1 MRVEDLP
8 AVYNLGLRCYDVLD
22 KPYNYWSVLEV
33 AEHLEQEPGLCF
45 VAVENGDIVGFALG
59 AESYEILDE
68 TGHLEWVAV
77 APEQRRDGLATRL
90 IDAFVEELRRRG
102 RREVAAD
109 VSSANEAV
117 QAGRLRRGDFRDVL
131 HAPSRLRP
139 RRSASHRACSARS
152 AANGSTSGWLL
163 RACAA

>member
-1 MRVEDLP
+1 VSAELRAMRVEDLP

-22 KPYNYWSVLEV
+22 KPYNYWSVREV
-33 AEHLEQEPGLCF
+33 AGHLEQEPGLCF

-102 RREVAAD
+102 RREVVAD
-109 VSSANEAV
+109 VSSANEASRTLFRR
-117 QAGRLRRGDFRDVL
+117 AGFDEGISVTFFTRRLD
-131 HAPSRLRP
+131 
-139 RRSASHRACSARS
+139 
-152 AANGSTSGWLL
+152 
-163 RACAA
+163 